1 MKRTKK
7 LLFMLLAFVFMM
19 GLLPTVA
26 PIHAHAEPTG
36 ACPDCG
42 AQNWQ
47 QTANSSTCTL
57 AGETEWTCRNCGYY
71 TYTTAPALG
80 HSWSNWAVAAGSM
93 PATCTQG
100 TTEARTCSRCG
111 ASETRS
117 VPALGHNFSR
127 WTTTKEATCT
137 EAGSRTAQCSNGCGQ
152 TQTETIPALGH
163 SWDSG
168 TVTKAA
174 TCEATGT
181 RTYTCSRCG
190 QTRTEAIPAL
200 GHDYVTEIT
209 RQPTCTEAGEQAD
222 TCSRC
227 GDRKVTTLDPLGHDW
242 DNGVTTEPEGLTDG
256 ETAVTC
262 KRCGETETQIIPA
275 APSMF
280 NMLRNVPPEALEDDA
295 LVIVTQPEG
304 GLLPSG
310 GVFTLNV
317 EVAGGTPPYDYE
329 WHRIG
334 ASLPNAASSWMQA
347 RADQMASSY
356 SRRRS
361 GFSESFHTAYIAHG
375 SSADIPTVSTGSL
388 FSYGSDAFEQA
399 LGSTLTLTLG
409 DHSLGVSE
417 SAIYPAAS
425 TGRYYCIV
433 RDAAGREAVSDEV
446 EVTAGLY
453 IAQQPQNLNLKSG
466 NTDLTCVPAGGSGE
480 YVMFWYMN
488 GTELPWRGESVDV
501 SQTGPGDYYAEVL
514 DVGTRERV
522 SSIHAM
528 VYESE
533 PLTVTAEQDTYV
545 VDDPEHVELE
555 ILFTTS
561 GGVGPYQVEFT
572 HSGETLQS
580 FTMSM
585 ESESFVTD
593 TRTVYE
599 EGRYFY
605 VVTDSMGAFQV
616 VEVWVGSEPLR
627 ITKQPVGGEIPREGT
642 DPHALLEVVVKG
654 GTPPYVYALYRDGVY
669 DHESNPSNTSNHGFL
684 VREPGVYYILVTD
697 ATGNQDES
705 DHVVVT
711 QDLGTEPI
719 IIQQPQSVTV
729 EYREDGNYGSRISC
743 QAISPRTGDDSTLEY
758 LWDAYLPNYSTWA
771 PVYRGSSM
779 PISSALM
786 GYSMRCQVVDTE
798 TGEYVYSDIVTATMN
813 LTCTQATDQ
822 RGNYDNHYFV
832 FSFEGGVAPYT
843 VKVYQTGVTTSITA
857 MYATFTKD
865 SLSEP
870 IREQWPWTRDIL
882 TEVNGEYRYS
892 WEYVSYYLVVTD
904 ANGQTVQTDS
914 VRYGDGW

>member
-7 LLFMLLAFVFMM
+7 LLCMLLAFVFMM

-71 TYTTAPALG
+71 TYTTA
-80 HSWSNWAVAAGSM
+80 
-93 PATCTQG
+93 
-100 TTEARTCSRCG
+100 
-111 ASETRS
+111 
-117 VPALGHNFSR
+117 PALGHNFSR

-280 NMLRNVPPEALEDDA
+280 NMLRNVPPEAMEDDA

-375 SSADIPTVSTGSL
+375 SSADIPTVSMGSL
-388 FSYGSDAFEQA
+388 FSYGSDDFELA
-399 LGSTLTLTLG
+399 LGSTVTLTMG

-433 RDAAGREAVSDEV
+433 RDAAGREAVSDQV

-453 IAQQPQNLNLKSG
+453 IAQQPQNANLYGKEG
-466 NTDLTCVPAGGSGE
+466 VTLTCVAAGGVPFDDQYSYRWTRDGVSFGRTGSDAGTITVTEPGE
-480 YVMFWYMN
+480 YVCIVNDATFE
-488 GTELPWRGESVDV
+488 ELPSNPAV
-501 SQTGPGDYYAEVL
+501 
-514 DVGTRERV
+514 
-522 SSIHAM
+522 
-528 VYESE
+528 VYDAA
-533 PLTVTAEQDTYV
+533 PLTVTAAQDFYT
-545 VDDPEHVELE
+545 VDDPENVHVEIE
-555 ILFTTS
+555 FTIS
-561 GGVGPYQVEFT
+561 GGVPPFDVRWVRGEENLEHFT
-572 HSGETLQS
+572 IAPGKMYEGS
-580 FTMSM
+580 
-585 ESESFVTD
+585 VTD
-593 TRTVYE
+593 TRTADA
-599 EGRYFY
+599 RDAYFY
-605 VVTDSMGAFQV
+605 TVTDSVGQNAAMV
-616 VEVWVGSEPLR
+616 VRVDQDPLR
-627 ITKQPVGGEIPREGT
+627 IIKQPQGGEIPKEGT
-642 DPHALLEVVVKG
+642 DPKALLDIVVEG
-654 GTPPYVYALYRDGVY
+654 GTAPYIYALYRDGIY

-771 PVYRGSSM
+771 PYYRGSSM
-779 PISSALM
+779 PIFSAFI
-786 GYSMRCQVVDTE
+786 GFPFRCKVVDTE